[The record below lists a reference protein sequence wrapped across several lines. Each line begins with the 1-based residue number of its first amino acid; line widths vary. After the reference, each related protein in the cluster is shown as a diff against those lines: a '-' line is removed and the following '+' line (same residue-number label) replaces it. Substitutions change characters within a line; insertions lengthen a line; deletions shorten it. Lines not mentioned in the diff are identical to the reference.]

1 MSWFVKTFKDKCQYK
16 NKNNKLMS
24 PRIDKP
30 LPIDDYKLLE
40 KNKTFCTK
48 IEDSRKLN

>member
-30 LPIDDYKLLE
+30 LPIDDYELLE
-40 KNKTFCTK
+40 KIKPFVLRLKTQ
-48 IEDSRKLN
+48 EN